1 MKDIYVYMSKE
12 AESRACNPCF
22 RSSHFQSVLLGLWHY
37 CGDFG
42 WSPGGLGWFLDEIR
56 IFLISGS
63 WGHGFLQNLSSIIAP
78 HYKKMQQASEF
89 WTCCTIRHFLGL
101 FSAIRPPPIQKKN
114 HFIFWKYGPP
124 IWGSNNG
131 SVFTKLIPQTFG
143 SSDRTIS
150 HFPFSAQKGLC
161 DPKRWRIGPEFCVGG
176 FLINGGILSYFQG
189 NLALRRDLLSY
200 PAISFSPRP

>member
-1 MKDIYVYMSKE
+1 VSETWNTIILVIFAWKFIGFTIFHKFGTFLSPARIMKDIYVYMSKE

-101 FSAIRPPPIQKKN
+101 FSAIRPPPPSKKK
-114 HFIFWKYGPP
+114 FILFFE
-124 IWGSNNG
+124 NMD
-131 SVFTKLIPQTFG
+131 L
-143 SSDRTIS
+143 
-150 HFPFSAQKGLC
+150 PFEGQIM
-161 DPKRWRIGPEFCVGG
+161 D
-176 FLINGGILSYFQG
+176 Q
-189 NLALRRDLLSY
+189 
-200 PAISFSPRP
+200 FSPNLYHKRLDHLTVPYHIFLFPLKKASVIPKGGG